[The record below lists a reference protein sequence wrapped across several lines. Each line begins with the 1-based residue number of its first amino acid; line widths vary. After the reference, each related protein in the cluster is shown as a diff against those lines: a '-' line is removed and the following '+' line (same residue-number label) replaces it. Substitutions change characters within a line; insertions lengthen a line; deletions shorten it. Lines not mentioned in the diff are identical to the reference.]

1 MAIPISAATE
11 QIRPD
16 LLTRIATYAQ
26 RNGKTINELLQ
37 QMLDERET
45 SPLPK
50 DASAAVSAIAP
61 EEWSRAL
68 RAWAASH
75 PVSQGI
81 VDDSRESIYEGRGKT
96 RADTRLV
103 AAMMVYGLTQLLY
116 SQPDWKVRD
125 YRINGP

>member
-1 MAIPISAATE
+1 MATPISIATE

-16 LLTRIATYAQ
+16 VLTRLATYAL
-26 RNGKTINELLQ
+26 RSGKTINELLQ

-45 SPLPK
+45 PPLPE
-50 DASAAVSAIAP
+50 DASATVSAIAP

-81 VDDSRESIYEGRGKT
+81 VDDSRESIYAGRGK
-96 RADTRLV
+96 
-103 AAMMVYGLTQLLY
+103 
-116 SQPDWKVRD
+116 
-125 YRINGP
+125 

>member
-1 MAIPISAATE
+1 MATSISTATE

-16 LLTRIATYAQ
+16 VLTRLATYAL
-26 RNGKTINELLQ
+26 RSGKTINELLQ

-45 SPLPK
+45 PPLPE
-50 DASAAVSAIAP
+50 DTSVPVSTITP

-81 VDDSRESIYEGRGKT
+81 VDDSRKSVYEGRGKT
-96 RADTRLV
+96 RA
-103 AAMMVYGLTQLLY
+103 
-116 SQPDWKVRD
+116 
-125 YRINGP
+125 